1 MMERAERPRCRD
13 SFTSCVILIE
23 CVLVQTRSF
32 AWSPPLSLRPICESC
47 ALDGSPHSFL
57 ASVPLPFPV
66 SSFRCDTKRR
76 VLFEFHEF
84 HEFHESFRF
93 ESLKES
99 MLLYLPLL
107 VTIEESGWKDE
118 KFCRI
123 RARRS
128 LSKRN
133 LSTRR
138 GNEEFHWTNIY
149 VCSSRFKPSSRSFL
163 SVDDFTAENR

>member
-32 AWSPPLSLRPICESC
+32 AWSPPLSLRPTCESC

-76 VLFEFHEF
+76 VLFEF

-149 VCSSRFKPSSRSFL
+149 VCSSRSKPSSRSFL